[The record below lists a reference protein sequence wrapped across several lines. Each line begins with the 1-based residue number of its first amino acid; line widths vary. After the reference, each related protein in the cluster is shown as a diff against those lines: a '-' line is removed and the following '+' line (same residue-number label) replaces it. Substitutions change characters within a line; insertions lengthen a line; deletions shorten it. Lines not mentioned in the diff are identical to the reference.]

1 MTQHKAAC
9 SDGVGSSLT
18 LDPTYILGPRLRGD
32 DEKGHHVTRIDDL
45 HKKWLKERPGYAKAY
60 ADLEEEFQL
69 ASQMIEARGRAG
81 LTQEQLA
88 TRMKTTRTVISRL
101 ESGRMKP
108 STRTLERYA
117 RATGHKLKITFEP
130 AGAR

>member
-1 MTQHKAAC
+1 MTH
-9 SDGVGSSLT
+9 
-18 LDPTYILGPRLRGD
+18 I
-32 DEKGHHVTRIDDL
+32 DEL

-69 ASQMIEARGRAG
+69 AREMIGARARAG
-81 LTQEQLA
+81 LTQDQLA
-88 TRMKTTRTVISRL
+88 ARMKTTRTVVSRL

-108 STRTLERYA
+108 STRTLERFA
-117 RATGHKLKITFEP
+117 KATGHKLKISFEP

>member
-1 MTQHKAAC
+1 MTR
-9 SDGVGSSLT
+9 V
-18 LDPTYILGPRLRGD
+18 
-32 DEKGHHVTRIDDL
+32 DDL
-45 HKKWLKERPGYAKAY
+45 HKKWLKERPGYARAV

-69 ASQMIEARGRAG
+69 ARALIGARARAG

-117 RATGHKLKITFEP
+117 RATGHKLKITLEP